1 MKYVSHLDMTRYFS
15 RLLKQSGIPVWHTEG
30 FNKHIY
36 LTFALP
42 LSLGF
47 TCDYDIVDIKLTDDF
62 YDLDKVTDE
71 LNSRAADGIKVL
83 KTVIPFMKTTE
94 LSFAGYRLT
103 FKDGDQNLLNSLSE
117 YICGSSIIAVKKGKK
132 GRETEINIAEK
143 IKKLD
148 VKLIDGALFLDIVL
162 PAGNTEN
169 VNPMLIIDSFCSSGN
184 KRPEIITA
192 SRYMLFDSA
201 LNVFI

>member
-47 TCDYDIVDIKLTDDF
+47 TCDYDVVDIKITDDS
-62 YDLDKVTDE
+62 YSLDCVTKR
-71 LNSRAADGIKVL
+71 LNLIAADGIRVLRTVPPFL
-83 KTVIPFMKTTE
+83 KTSELCYAGYKLVFKDSDDVLLDKLESFMK
-94 LSFAGYRLT
+94 S
-103 FKDGDQNLLNSLSE
+103 D
-117 YICGSSIIAVKKGKK
+117 SIIAVKKGKK
-132 GRETEINIAEK
+132 GRETEVNVADK
-143 IKKLD
+143 IKKLVTD
-148 VKLIDGALFLDIVL
+148 RSAGELKVDAVL

-169 VNPMLIIDSFCSSGN
+169 INPMLILDAFESSGG
-184 KRPEIITA
+184 KRPEIVSA
-192 SRYMLFDSA
+192 SRYMLYDSE